1 MYGSVAAKA
10 KGSSI
15 MNHQRRLDG
24 LQQEM
29 RQKDIELV
37 LYGRCPNYQYL
48 TGIQVDWRLAPDLQL
63 AGDLIVVPQDGEP
76 VLILSGS
83 YPTSSCPFEN
93 IHPYDR
99 SSGYM
104 GMLDAV
110 IKGLHIEVQKLGLG
124 SYLPT
129 QAVTAAIAATKNPQ
143 LCDASHLMDHLRKFK
158 EPEEIEALCKVAQ
171 LTDEVMM
178 KVVRN
183 IKEGVSQLDL
193 MLEMEMEARR
203 RGATDVSFGPWACF
217 VKSGSSPTDQVT
229 DYPVGQGLVANTAIT
244 FDVGFVMNGYCSD
257 WGRSVYW
264 GTPPEDVKNAY
275 AALRQSVVETVA
287 EMKDGSMRACDIYP
301 AIESRLD
308 ALDFGDQMRARLAS
322 SGIMG
327 HQIGTEVHENPWL
340 RPDVEEPL
348 RAGMVMCIEPKLW
361 LPGEYYLRL
370 EEMVHITNNGAEF
383 LTNFDRT
390 LFEL

>member
-1 MYGSVAAKA
+1 MDY
-10 KGSSI
+10 
-15 MNHQRRLDG
+15 QRRVHG

-29 RQKDIELV
+29 RQREIDLV
-37 LYGRCPNYQYL
+37 LYGSCPNYQYL
-48 TGIQVDWRLAPDLQL
+48 TGIQVDWRSAPDLRP
-63 AGDLIVVPQDGEP
+63 AGDVALVPQDGEP
-76 VLILSGS
+76 VLIVSGN
-83 YPTSSCPFEN
+83 YPTDGCTIKN

-99 SSGYM
+99 SAGYM
-104 GMLDAV
+104 GLLDSLV
-110 IKGLHIEVQKLGLG
+110 NDLSIDVRKLALG

-129 QAVTAAIAATKNPQ
+129 PAVTAVIAATKNPE
-143 LCDASHLMDHLRKFK
+143 LCDASHLMDHLRMIK
-158 EPEEIEALCKVAQ
+158 EPEEVELLRKVAQ
-171 LTDEVMM
+171 LTDDVMM
-178 KVVRN
+178 KVIGN
-183 IKEGVSQLDL
+183 IKEGVSQIDL

-203 RGATDVSFGPWACF
+203 MGATDVSFGPWACF
-217 VKSGSSPTDQVT
+217 VQSGSSPTDQVT
-229 DYPVGQGLVANTAIT
+229 NYPIEQGIEANTAIT

-308 ALDFGDQMRARLAS
+308 ALGFGDQMRARLAS

-340 RPDVEEPL
+340 KPDSKEPL

-361 LPGEYYLRL
+361 VPGEYYLRL
-370 EEMVHITNNGAEF
+370 EEMVHVTKTGAEF
-383 LTNFDRT
+383 LTNFDRE